1 MWEMMYWF
9 LFLRTNQIFW
19 KVARKKFK
27 SLTKIFLTLVKDL
40 MLRSSGLQLEQVLML
55 MNPLSTWP
63 SSLSLKRSKRGIK
76 VLRIGRKIWV
86 WLSGKFNT
94 SLSHKN
100 NRVMG
105 AACDCFVIRIII
117 INKFINVTIAT
128 KNSQSKD
135 KSPNFIKNT
144 ISTRIVLYLNWTPDK

>member
-1 MWEMMYWF
+1 M
-9 LFLRTNQIFW
+9 
-19 KVARKKFK
+19 KFK
-27 SLTKIFLTLVKDL
+27 LLTKIFLTLVKDL
-40 MLRSSGLQLEQVLML
+40 MCRSSELQLEQVLML

-76 VLRIGRKIWV
+76 VSKIGRKIWV

-128 KNSQSKD
+128 KNSQSEN
-135 KSPNFIKNT
+135 KSTYIIKNT
-144 ISTRIVLYLNWTPDK
+144 ISTRIVLYLYWNPDKPASHCCDAYENVFD